1 MANSEEKVASFH
13 AYMKTITDFNSA
25 IALLDWDS
33 RTKMPKKGV
42 AGRSEALGTLSS
54 TVFQMQ
60 VSPAMGAFL
69 EALEPHAD
77 GLDQK
82 TKRML
87 ETSRKFYDLNQKIPA
102 ERFHEFVVLRSQAE
116 AVWQEAR
123 EQSEFSMF
131 APYLEKIVA
140 MTKEFIGYWGYKDH
154 PYNTLLD
161 MYEEGL
167 TVSIL
172 DPLFAQVRKQTL
184 TLLDKIKSS
193 PQLDTSF
200 LERRFDP
207 IKQRQFSEFILTQ
220 MGYDFDAGRLD
231 ETAHPFATGI
241 APGDVR
247 VTTRYLPNFFNSAL
261 FGSIHEGGHALYE
274 QNISDDL
281 AGTPL
286 HTGVSMS
293 IHESQSRFWENIIGR
308 SHEFWQRYFPDLQ
321 KLFPAELGDVN
332 IDQFYAAVNAVSPSL
347 IRVEADEVTY
357 NLHIMIRYELEKA
370 LITGELHVAGLPS
383 AWNEKMHDYLGIT
396 PPDDRDGVLQDVHW
410 SDGSFGYFPSY
421 SLGNIYGAQI
431 ARALEKDMPDY
442 HDQVAKGEFAGIRSW
457 LKTHIHQYGALYK
470 PEEILHKATGGGVDT
485 SAIFDYFEK
494 KFAHLYGFTK

>member
-1 MANSEEKVASFH
+1 MASEDKITAFH
-13 AYMKTITDFNSA
+13 AYMKKITDFNSA
-25 IALLDWDS
+25 IALLDWDA

-54 TVFQMQ
+54 TVFQLQIAPEMR
-60 VSPAMGAFL
+60 AFL
-69 EALEPHAD
+69 EELEPVAER
-77 GLDQK
+77 LDQK
-82 TKRML
+82 TRRML
-87 ETSRKFYDLNQKIPA
+87 EISRKFYDLNEKIPA
-102 ERFHEFVVLRSQAE
+102 ARFQEFVVLRSQAE

-123 EQSEFSMF
+123 GQSDFAMFS
-131 APYLEKIVA
+131 PYLERIVA
-140 MTKEFIGYWGYKDH
+140 MTREFIGYWGYKEH

-167 TVSIL
+167 TVNVL
-172 DPLFAQVRKQTL
+172 DPLFAKVRGQTL
-184 TLLDKIKSS
+184 ALLEKIKAA
-193 PQLDTSF
+193 PQPDKSF

-207 IKQRQFSEFILTQ
+207 DKQRQFSEFILTQ

-274 QNISDDL
+274 QNISDNL

-308 SHEFWQRYFPDLQ
+308 SREFWQRYYSELKQRFPS
-321 KLFPAELGDVN
+321 ELGDVDA
-332 IDQFYAAVNAVSPSL
+332 DQFYKAVNAVEPSF

-357 NLHIMIRYELEKA
+357 NLHIMLRYELEKA
-370 LITGELHVAGLPS
+370 LITEDLKVADLPG
-383 AWNEKMHDYLGIT
+383 AWNEKMQDYLGIT

-410 SDGSFGYFPSY
+410 SDASFGYFPSY

-431 ARALEKDMPDY
+431 ARAMEKALPDY
-442 HDQVAKGEFAGIRSW
+442 RDQVAKGEFTGIRNW
-457 LKTHIHQYGALYK
+457 LKTHIHQHGSLYK
-470 PEEILHKATGGGVDT
+470 PAEILRRATGESVDT
-485 SAIFDYFEK
+485 SAIFSYFDK
-494 KFAHLYGFTK
+494 KFGPIYGFSQ